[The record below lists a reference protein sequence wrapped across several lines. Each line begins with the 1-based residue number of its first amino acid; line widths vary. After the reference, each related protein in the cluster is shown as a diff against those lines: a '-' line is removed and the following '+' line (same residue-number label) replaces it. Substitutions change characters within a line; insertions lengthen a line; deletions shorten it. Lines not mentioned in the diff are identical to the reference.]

1 MKIKGGLSCEILNI
15 PISEFYTFNSNIIDS
30 FNTIELKAILLT
42 YLNQLERVFV
52 GVFGKSFSIKES
64 DDISLFKEVFPLI
77 SRLAAKNLGDEGI
90 IKLCSSL
97 SVFRN
102 LNAHSFS
109 YCDYHNEMDLAYI
122 LNSIPNYS
130 PYVKYVS
137 DNGIPTLAGMITL
150 LLFLSNGKAISYF
163 IKNDIWNDFIEHLN
177 FFSSSYEP
185 NLYQFASMVE
195 NVNQVQFETLIRKDA
210 VQKDIFK
217 AVFGR
222 FSSNVFKE
230 NDTYSYINDKELE
243 DSSFN
248 ITLDIKTN
256 ADGNYEIAVKKGSS
270 YGIYFHKTY
279 SLEVVDLEDFIEKS
293 YKVPPFMFIVYLYKA
308 GISRYTINSLT
319 NNDKEMFIKLNKP
332 KFYVDKNIN
341 SLFLPKTISDLRMA
355 GQIVSV
361 NLNYCF
367 LMFEYAIHTRKN
379 LTIYHYSSFRDS
391 LKFLSVPDEI
401 VKQMVSV
408 RNFFAHYYILGDEKI
423 VGSKGTINI
432 TIEFILKLYLDFVSA
447 LHEIDTMVENDTMKD
462 LYYRLCCNLLLFKYS
477 DILRKTNTFLNYTDE
492 KTKYFEQ
499 LSKTM
504 FRIQNSCI
512 NKEVEELIKKVSCGR
527 PFYYK
532 ERKIQY
538 FNMYV
543 LTAKDPII
551 CINGE
556 KLQKQISFI
565 TVNPINPSD
574 YFLFKEYK
582 TKKTQISGYLNRI
595 DLEIE

>member
-1 MKIKGGLSCEILNI
+1 MKIKGVLNSEILNI
-15 PISEFYTFNSNIIDS
+15 SISDFYTFNSDVIDS

-52 GVFGKSFSIKES
+52 GVFGKSFCIEEP
-64 DDISLFKEVFPLI
+64 DDIALFKEVYPLI
-77 SRLAAKNLGDEGI
+77 SKLATNRFGDEGI
-90 IKLCSSL
+90 TRLCSSL

-109 YCDYHNEMDLAYI
+109 NCDYHNEMDLAYI
-122 LNSIPNYS
+122 LDGIPNYS
-130 PYVKYVS
+130 TYVKYVS
-137 DNGIPTLAGMITL
+137 NDGVPTLAGMITL

-163 IKNDIWNDFIEHLN
+163 IKNDIWNGFIEHLN
-177 FFSSSYEP
+177 FFNSSYEP

-195 NVNQVQFETLIRKDA
+195 NVNQVQFETLIRKDVA
-210 VQKDIFK
+210 PKNIFE
-217 AVFGR
+217 AIFGR
-222 FSSNVFKE
+222 FSSKIFNE

-248 ITLDIKTN
+248 ITLNIKTN
-256 ADGNYEIAVKKGSS
+256 SDGNYEIVVKKGSS

-279 SLEVVDLEDFIEKS
+279 SLEVVDLKDFIENS
-293 YKVPPFMFIVYLYKA
+293 YKVPPFMFVVYLYKA
-308 GISRYTINSLT
+308 GISKYTINSLT
-319 NNDKEMFIKLNKP
+319 DNDKEMFIKLNKP

-341 SLFLPKTISDLRMA
+341 SLFLPKTISDQRMA

-423 VGSKGTINI
+423 VGSKGPINI
-432 TIEFILKLYLDFVSA
+432 TIEFILKLYLDFASA
-447 LHEIDTMVENDTMKD
+447 LHEIDTLVENDTMKD

-492 KTKYFEQ
+492 KDKCFEQ

-504 FRIQNSCI
+504 LRIQNSCV
-512 NKEVEELIKKVSCGR
+512 NNEVEELIKKVSCGR

-565 TVNPINPSD
+565 TINNINPSD
-574 YFLFKEYK
+574 YFLFKECK
-582 TKKTQISGYLNRI
+582 TTNTQISEYLNRI
-595 DLEIE
+595 ELEIE